1 MISLYSGTP
10 GSYKSYH
17 AVMESVHALRLGK
30 NVTQKMV
37 KYCEL
42 FYSFL
47 KIGTF
52 TVGGGYAMIP
62 LMEEEL
68 VDKRQWMSR
77 EEFLDQLALSQSMPG
92 VLAVNMATGLGYRLR
107 GMLGAVSAIAG
118 NIVMPI
124 VFILVLALLFR
135 EFRDNIYVER
145 FFMGVRP
152 AVVALIAAPVFRLGQ
167 SAKIGWK
174 DCWIPIVAA
183 LLIWLFDV
191 SPILIILAAV
201 ALGFAYGR
209 IVNKKIG

>member
-1 MISLYSGTP
+1 
-10 GSYKSYH
+10 
-17 AVMESVHALRLGK
+17 
-30 NVTQKMV
+30 MV

-107 GMLGAVSAIAG
+107 GMWGAVSAIAG

-135 EFRDNIYVER
+135 EFRDNVYVER

>member
-1 MISLYSGTP
+1 MP
-10 GSYKSYH
+10 
-17 AVMESVHALRLGK
+17 LRLGK

-107 GMLGAVSAIAG
+107 GMWGAVSAIAG

-209 IVNKKIG
+209 IVNKK

>member
-1 MISLYSGTP
+1 MP
-10 GSYKSYH
+10 
-17 AVMESVHALRLGK
+17 LRLGK

-107 GMLGAVSAIAG
+107 GMWGAVSAIAG

-135 EFRDNIYVER
+135 EFRNNIYVER

-209 IVNKKIG
+209 IVKKK

>member
-1 MISLYSGTP
+1 MP
-10 GSYKSYH
+10 
-17 AVMESVHALRLGK
+17 LRLGK

-68 VDKRQWMSR
+68 VDKRQWMRR

-107 GMLGAVSAIAG
+107 GMWGAVSAIAG

-135 EFRDNIYVER
+135 EFRDNVYVER

-209 IVNKKIG
+209 IVNKK

>member
-1 MISLYSGTP
+1 MP
-10 GSYKSYH
+10 
-17 AVMESVHALRLGK
+17 LRLDK

-107 GMLGAVSAIAG
+107 GMWGAVSAIAG

-135 EFRDNIYVER
+135 EFRDNVYVER

>member
-1 MISLYSGTP
+1 
-10 GSYKSYH
+10 
-17 AVMESVHALRLGK
+17 
-30 NVTQKMV
+30 MV

-52 TVGGGYAMIP
+52 TIGGGYAMIP
-62 LMEEEL
+62 IMEQEL
-68 VDKRQWMSR
+68 VDRRHWMSR
-77 EEFLDQLALSQSMPG
+77 DEFLDQLALSQSMPG

-107 GMLGAVSAIAG
+107 GLRGAVSAIAG

-124 VFILVLALLFR
+124 VFILILAMLFR
-135 EFRDNIYVER
+135 DIPVVEH

-152 AVVALIAAPVFRLGQ
+152 AVVTLIAAPVFRLAQ
-167 SAKIGWK
+167 SAKITWAT
-174 DCWIPIVAA
+174 CWIPILAA

-201 ALGFAYGR
+201 VLGFAYGR
-209 IVNKKIG
+209 FKLRIKN